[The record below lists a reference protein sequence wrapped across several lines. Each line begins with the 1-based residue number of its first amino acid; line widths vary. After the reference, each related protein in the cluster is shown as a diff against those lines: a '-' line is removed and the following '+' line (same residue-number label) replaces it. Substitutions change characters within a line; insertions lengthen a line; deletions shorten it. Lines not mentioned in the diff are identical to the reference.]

1 MAEKKKA
8 NLSGKKSGSR
18 NVKGNKFTTKSGK
31 TIRINRSLNEK
42 SRARRDAKALRKAER
57 NKGLPKGRL
66 KRTIYKLHPKRLYA
80 YWFSRDGA
88 AMALKMVGFAV
99 VVGFFFMIALF
110 AYFRKDLPNLR
121 DVTGDAIGGSIRYY
135 DKTGEV
141 LLWEDYDAIK
151 RVPVESD
158 QISENLK
165 EATIAVEDRT
175 FYEHTGFN
183 VRGIS
188 RAAWNNAF
196 GGDTQ
201 GGSTITQQ
209 LVKLTTPGFADEQT
223 VARKI
228 KEVIIA
234 VELERSYTK
243 DEILTG
249 YLNSAPYGTIEYGAE
264 VGARTYFNKS
274 AKDLTID
281 EAAFL
286 ASIPKSPPTYTPH
299 SPSFNQEALEERQD
313 YTIDVMYELGMITEE
328 EKNTAKEIDTVAN
341 VVPRQPS
348 KYTGILAPHFVLAAK
363 NQLEL
368 DLNQASYN
376 RGGWKV
382 ITTLDMDLQ
391 KIAEEEVS
399 KGIAQIERQRG
410 NTAAFVAEDVQTG
423 QVVALVGGA
432 DFNNKDR
439 AGEVNFAQQPLPPGS
454 SFKPYDYLAL
464 IENTENS
471 GAGSVLYDTQGPIE
485 GYPCTNKARPQNGG
499 NCLWDYDFRYP
510 GPVTIR
516 YALGGSRNVPA
527 VKAMLIAGVDKTI
540 ETANSLGVYDSQRET
555 GGYKCFEDELLTIE
569 GQCYGSSAIGDG
581 AYLNLDKHV
590 HAYSTISRNGNKI
603 PQTYILKVED
613 SQGRMIDEWKP
624 SNGEQVVRPDSAYI
638 IADMMADPNASYMAR
653 KNHDY
658 KGWDFS
664 IKTGTTNDSKDGWLM
679 GFSTKY
685 SAGIWVGHHTGEVE
699 MTGFMESMTQPIWVN
714 WMQRAHDN
722 IEPIPRERPAGIQ
735 ELPAFIVRSNVGAR
749 SVVPSPAT
757 DIFPSW
763 YKKPGTGG
771 NNEKI
776 IKDKVS
782 EKRATDCTPPLALE
796 EVFQGAA
803 SAFSSDPFYDS
814 ATNSEDKDDIHK
826 CDDIKPS
833 VALDVTE
840 SSAGNYSIRVVVGGG
855 THPISSEKFAGQLN
869 VTIDGQAIPNGSI
882 QISGPGTYTI
892 AYTSINNSTKTVRA
906 EVIDSVLYSSV
917 DARDVLFKLP
927 AANNPPGN
935 SPGNSPPNNGDD
947 D

>member
-1 MAEKKKA
+1 MAGKKKA
-8 NLSGKKSGSR
+8 NLSASKSGSR
-18 NVKGNKFTTKSGK
+18 KVKGNKFTTKSGK
-31 TIRINRSLNEK
+31 TIKVNKTLNEK
-42 SRARRDAKALRKAER
+42 SKARRDAKALRKAER
-57 NKGLPKGRL
+57 NKGLPKGRF
-66 KRTIYKLHPKRLYA
+66 KRALYKMHPKRLYA
-80 YWFSRDGA
+80 FWFSRDGA
-88 AMALKMVGFAV
+88 SFALKSTGFAV
-99 VVGFFFMIALF
+99 VIGFFLLIALF

-121 DVTGDAIGGSIRYY
+121 DVSGDTIGGSIRYY

-141 LLWEDYDAIK
+141 LLWEDYDAVK

-158 QISENLK
+158 QISDNLK
-165 EATIAVEDRT
+165 EATIALEDRN
-175 FYEHTGFN
+175 FYEHSGFN

-223 VARKI
+223 VTRKI

-274 AKDLTID
+274 AKDLTVD

-299 SPSFNQEALEERQD
+299 SPSFDPEAMEERQHF
-313 YTIDVMYELGMITEE
+313 TIEIMYELGFITEE
-328 EKNTAKEIDTVAN
+328 EKNEAIEIDTIAN

-368 DLNQASYN
+368 DLNEATYN

-382 ITTLDMDLQ
+382 ITTLDMELQ
-391 KIAEEEVS
+391 KIAEEEVAN
-399 KGIAQIERQRG
+399 GLAQIERQRG
-410 NTAAFVAEDVQTG
+410 DTAAFVAEDVETG

-439 AGEVNFAQQPLPPGS
+439 AGEINYAQQPLPPGS
-454 SFKPYDYLAL
+454 SFKPYDYLSL

-485 GYPCTNKARPQNGG
+485 GYPCTNKARPQSGG

-510 GPVTIR
+510 GPVTVR

-540 ETANSLGVYDSQRET
+540 ETANNLGVYDFERET
-555 GGYKCFEDELLTIE
+555 GGYKCYADEELTVTT
-569 GQCYGSSAIGDG
+569 QCYGSSAIGDG

-613 SQGRMIDEWKP
+613 SQGRTIDEWEP
-624 SNGEQVVRPDSAYI
+624 AVGEQVVRPDSAYI
-638 IADMMADPNASYMAR
+638 VADMMADPNASYMAR

-685 SAGIWVGHHTGEVE
+685 SAGVWVGHHTRRVE
-699 MTGFMESMTQPIWVN
+699 MTGFMENMTQPIWVG

-722 IEPIPRERPAGIQ
+722 IDPIPRERPSGIQ
-735 ELPAFIVRSNVGAR
+735 ELPAYVVRSAVGAR
-749 SVVPSPAT
+749 AIVPSPST
-757 DIFPSW
+757 DLFPSW
-763 YKKPGTGG
+763 YVKPGSTS
-771 NNEKI
+771 NEKVI
-776 IKDKVS
+776 RDKVS
-782 EKRATDCTPPLALE
+782 GKRATECTPPLALE
-796 EVFQGAA
+796 EVVQSDAT
-803 SAFSSDPFYDS
+803 SFSSDPFYDS
-814 ATNSEDKDDIHK
+814 ATNSQDEDDVHK

-833 VALDVTE
+833 VALNVTNDGDGE
-840 SSAGNYSIRVVVGGG
+840 YTFRVTVANG

-869 VTIDGQAIPNGSI
+869 VTVNGQSIPAGSI
-882 QISGPGTYTI
+882 QIAGPGVYTI
-892 AYTSINNSTKTVRA
+892 SYTSIHESSKTVRA
-906 EVIDSVLYSSV
+906 EVIDSVLYTSL
-917 DARDVLFKLP
+917 DARDVSFDLP
-927 AANNPPGN
+927 PPAVV
-935 SPGNSPPNNGDD
+935 PPPVEDPPPVPEAD
-947 D
+947 